1 MINKSGQIN
10 TGSPG
15 RLDRG
20 SVKPRS
26 HRWPVLTA
34 YKEVSAMTSF
44 ETLYLMLM
52 MLHIVVILLIEINRS
67 K

>member
-1 MINKSGQIN
+1 M
-10 TGSPG
+10 
-15 RLDRG
+15 
-20 SVKPRS
+20 
-26 HRWPVLTA
+26 A
-34 YKEVSAMTSF
+34 YKEVCAMTPF